1 MTLEFMM
8 CMNITIPYFLFEI
21 WENTLNI
28 TFVGYNFIIC
38 HKQQVKKTNTGSITS
53 TCHICLQWC
62 QGEAQEGFGT
72 LGEGHCLLI

>member
-28 TFVGYNFIIC
+28 TSVGYNFIIC
-38 HKQQVKKTNTGSITS
+38 HK
-53 TCHICLQWC
+53 
-62 QGEAQEGFGT
+62 
-72 LGEGHCLLI
+72 